1 MFDVFNP
8 MAFQIHGGG
17 DGHGGVAELVGNFLA
32 FIESLLSMPAAEI
45 FPTVL
50 PGIARMG
57 NLHPLFVH
65 FPLVLLLAFFVLDLV
80 GSLAHKDSW
89 RNVAGWLLYVGTATI
104 AVAVATGLY
113 AAATVPH
120 DDSVHDIMEHHEQF
134 GFGVLALG
142 GALCIWRWFGQRFLQ
157 GGINVLYLGTA
168 TIMVICMTFGA
179 DLGGL
184 MVYHYGVNV
193 RMVAATPESILEHS
207 HTSSLEMTSED
218 IQVNPQEA
226 PVTTQADTKAVSQEH
241 EHVHSHDHHHDHPHV
256 HSH

>member
-8 MAFQIHGGG
+8 IAFQVHGGG
-17 DGHGGVAELVGNFLA
+17 DGHGGIAELVGNFLA
-32 FIESLLSMPAAEI
+32 FIESLLSLPAAEI
-45 FPTVL
+45 FPTLL
-50 PGIARMG
+50 PGIAKMG

-65 FPLVLLLAFFVLDLV
+65 FPVALLVAFFVLDIV
-80 GSLAHKDSW
+80 GSLARKDTW
-89 RNVAGWLLYVGTATI
+89 RHVAGWLLYIGTATI

-120 DDSVHDIMEHHEQF
+120 DDTVHDIMENHEHF
-134 GFGVLALG
+134 GISVLVLG
-142 GALCIWRWFGQRFLQ
+142 CVLSAWRWFGQRFLQ
-157 GGINVLYLGTA
+157 GGVNVLYLGTA
-168 TIMVICMTFGA
+168 VVMVICMTFGA

-207 HTSSLEMTSED
+207 HTSSLEMAPET
-218 IQVNPQEA
+218 IQVNPQDVQA
-226 PVTTQADTKAVSQEH
+226 NTQADTPPASEDH
-241 EHVHSHDHHHDHPHV
+241 DDVHSHGHHHDHPHA